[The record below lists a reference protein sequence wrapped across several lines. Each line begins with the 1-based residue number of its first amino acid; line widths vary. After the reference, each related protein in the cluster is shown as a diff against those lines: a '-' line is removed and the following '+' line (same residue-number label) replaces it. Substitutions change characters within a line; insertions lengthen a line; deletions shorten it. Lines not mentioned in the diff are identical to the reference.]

1 MPTLISNQLDPEPP
15 DEVRF
20 KKKRLN
26 QTILLTRM
34 RLIQMHYES
43 GVGHIGGNLSC
54 LDLMM
59 TLFHETMNPEDEF
72 VLSKGH
78 AAGALYATLWS
89 AGKLNEGDLKRFH
102 KDGGKMSGHPA
113 PNHLAEIPFATG
125 SLGHGLSLACGLALG
140 KRLQNL
146 PGRVFCLL
154 SDGEWQEGSN
164 WEALIFLIHHQLPV
178 TLLIDTNGLQ
188 GFGSTEEVAS
198 QQALTEK
205 FKQFGLATVE
215 IDGHDTGRIL
225 IESSVRGEFPRCVV
239 ARTIKGKGVSFME
252 NRLDWHYLPLKEEQ
266 YQRAMAEL
274 KAQKFEL
281 AVAA

>member
-1 MPTLISNQLDPEPP
+1 MPTLISNRLEPEPP
-15 DEVRF
+15 EERRF
-20 KKKRLN
+20 IQTRLN
-26 QTILLTRM
+26 QAILLTRM
-34 RLIQMHYES
+34 RLIRMHYES

-54 LDLMM
+54 LDMMM
-59 TLFHETMNPEDEF
+59 TLFHETMQPNDEF

-89 AGKLNEGDLKRFH
+89 VGKLNEGDLKRFH

-113 PNHLAEIPFATG
+113 PNHLPEIPFATG

-140 KRLQNL
+140 KRLQKQ

-164 WEALIFLIHHQLPV
+164 WEALIFLVHHQLPV

-188 GFGSTEEVAS
+188 GFGSTEEIAS

-205 FKQFGLATVE
+205 LKQFGLKTVE
-215 IDGHDTGRIL
+215 IDGHDTASIL
-225 IESSVRGEFPRCVV
+225 TEASVTEERPKGIVG
-239 ARTIKGKGVSFME
+239 RTIKGKGVSFME
-252 NRLDWHYLPLKEEQ
+252 NRMEWHYLPLKEDQ
-266 YQRAMAEL
+266 YVRAMAEL
-274 KAQKFEL
+274 RVQEIEFGE
-281 AVAA
+281 AA